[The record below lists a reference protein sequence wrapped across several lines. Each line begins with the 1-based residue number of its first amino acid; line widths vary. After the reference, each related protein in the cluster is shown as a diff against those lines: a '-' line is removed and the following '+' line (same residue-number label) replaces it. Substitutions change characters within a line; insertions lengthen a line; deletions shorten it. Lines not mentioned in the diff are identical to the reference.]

1 MGGKNQFYLDWI
13 SVSWREFYFEGRR
26 RTFLAM
32 SIERGAAVKDLSFFQ
47 CLTMTSLFLMGNTPT
62 FPVSCAE
69 KRSIVS
75 CDGKNTSQ
83 QQGIR
88 LLREIEKKISSR
100 FKKFWYPVCHDT
112 LILFNFY
119 ISTWELGL
127 TRFFWLSQI
136 CILFRKQKLSIW
148 AAHWIYPD

>member
-1 MGGKNQFYLDWI
+1 MGGKNQFYLNWI

-32 SIERGAAVKDLSFFQ
+32 SIERLAVKDLSFFE

-75 CDGKNTSQ
+75 CDEKTTSQ
-83 QQGIR
+83 QGFR
-88 LLREIEKKISSR
+88 LLREIEKILRSLQEILISCLSWHFDFVQFLHFNMR
-100 FKKFWYPVCHDT
+100 VNWAQLKFFGCHKFAFSCQ
-112 LILFNFY
+112 LEQF
-119 ISTWELGL
+119 
-127 TRFFWLSQI
+127 
-136 CILFRKQKLSIW
+136 
-148 AAHWIYPD
+148 

>member
-13 SVSWREFYFEGRR
+13 SVSGREFYFEGRR

-32 SIERGAAVKDLSFFQ
+32 SIEQGAAVKDLSFFE

-75 CDGKNTSQ
+75 RDGKNTS

-88 LLREIEKKISSR
+88 LLREIEKKSPVASR
-100 FKKFWYPVCHDT
+100 NFDILSVMT
-112 LILFNFY
+112 L
-119 ISTWELGL
+119 
-127 TRFFWLSQI
+127 
-136 CILFRKQKLSIW
+136 
-148 AAHWIYPD
+148 